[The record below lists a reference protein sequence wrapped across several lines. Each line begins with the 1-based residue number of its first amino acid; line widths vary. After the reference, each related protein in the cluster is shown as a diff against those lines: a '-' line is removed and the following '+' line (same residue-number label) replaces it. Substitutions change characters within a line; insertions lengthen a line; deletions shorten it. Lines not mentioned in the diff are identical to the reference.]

1 MVKTKV
7 RLHDGA
13 VVRIQQINADSGDL
27 ICYDGVKVLQIKCTD
42 IVGMDVSDPIHPAP
56 NSNYNKDDRFPI
68 HPAPSSV
75 QENVSH
81 DALRVEVQP
90 ISTTHIKYPPLQE
103 ATTSVSFVPTKETT
117 ASTGS
122 LRFNT
127 GKSQTSELDPEFL
140 LGMGRVLE
148 KARQK
153 YPRGNWSLGNNYS
166 VPWDSMMRH
175 LLAWQSGESLDE
187 ESGQNHLYHA
197 ALNLMMLAHYEQ
209 NFPEMD
215 DRIFKKAKK

>member
-7 RLHDGA
+7 RLYDGA

-56 NSNYNKDDRFPI
+56 NSNYDKDDRYPI
-68 HPAPSSV
+68 HPTPTLKLT
-75 QENVSH
+75 ENNKAVDESI
-81 DALRVEVQP
+81 ANK
-90 ISTTHIKYPPLQE
+90 ST
-103 ATTSVSFVPTKETT
+103 
-117 ASTGS
+117 TGS

-166 VPWDSMMRH
+166 VPFDSLMRH

>member
-7 RLHDGA
+7 RLYDGA

-27 ICYDGVKVLQIKCTD
+27 TVYDGVNVLQIKYTD
-42 IVGMDVSDPIHPAP
+42 IAGMNVSDPIHPAP
-56 NSNYNKDDRFPI
+56 NPGIISYDLDKLREEDHKAMDESLSKKSPGVAN
-68 HPAPSSV
+68 SS
-75 QENVSH
+75 
-81 DALRVEVQP
+81 A
-90 ISTTHIKYPPLQE
+90 
-103 ATTSVSFVPTKETT
+103 
-117 ASTGS
+117 TGS

-127 GKSQTSELDPEFL
+127 GKPQTSELDPEFL

-153 YPRGNWSLGNNYS
+153 YPRGNWALGNQWS

-175 LLAWQSGESLDE
+175 LLAWQSGESLDA

-197 ALNLMMLAHYEQ
+197 ALNLMMLAHYEE